1 MRSRKGPGG
10 WIEGAL
16 ALLAIALLSPLVIF
30 AKAGWM
36 PLWGLFGVAAG
47 IAVLLALAGRR
58 LHDALL
64 SDVLSGRQGTGRWL
78 LAVALVLVGVFL
90 VLVGV
95 AVALVWIA
103 SGGIPTTPV

>member
-1 MRSRKGPGG
+1 M
-10 WIEGAL
+10 
-16 ALLAIALLSPLVIF
+16 LLSPLIVF
-30 AKAGWM
+30 AGSGWM
-36 PLWGLFGVAAG
+36 PIWGLFSVAGG

-64 SDVLSGRQGTGRWL
+64 ADVLGGRTGTLRWIL
-78 LAVALVLVGVFL
+78 TIVVVLIGVFV

-103 SGGIPTTPV
+103 GGEIRTTPF

>member
-1 MRSRKGPGG
+1 MGRPARRSTWGEAG
-10 WIEGAL
+10 IAL
-16 ALLAIALLSPLVIF
+16 IGIALLSPLVVF
-30 AKAGWM
+30 ASAGWM
-36 PLWGLFGVAAG
+36 PIWGLYSVAGG

-64 SDVLSGRQGTGRWL
+64 ADVLRGRSGTLRWIL
-78 LAVALVLVGVFL
+78 TIAVVLIGVFV

-103 SGGIPTTPV
+103 SGQIRTTPL